1 MKLGHPRNECDML
14 RIKVWN
20 LPRVELEQRA
30 RERRLTLEQLERLLV
45 PRDKGLH
52 FGLWRLVALLVYRAR
67 RKGTAL
73 ETN

>member
-1 MKLGHPRNECDML
+1 ML

-52 FGLWRLVALLVYRAR
+52 FGFWGLVALLMYRAR